1 MTISVCSAGGACAVG
16 GGVRGRAGRTRGAA
30 SRPSGRARGGSR
42 ALQTL
47 CRGGG
52 REGAYAERGVVDR
65 GEYYEEGDVRGGGG
79 LFGRMGGIF
88 GSRVDADVGYEGV
101 QGDRAGEY
109 GYDDEEDSEEG
120 QGGLGGVS
128 EEALA
133 AALEMDQVDP
143 RFHVLKMEPEHFE
156 DIWDVAMMALRE
168 RRSIILSTMKMDPV
182 SAQRAVD
189 FLAGGT
195 QILFGHVERLG
206 DGLFLFA
213 PSTSRVKIF
222 GAPEEVDLP
231 GRPSLFA
238 FGKKGKARGKRSGGG
253 TSITSRKVR
262 DVYEDDF

>member
-1 MTISVCSAGGACAVG
+1 
-16 GGVRGRAGRTRGAA
+16 
-30 SRPSGRARGGSR
+30 
-42 ALQTL
+42 
-47 CRGGG
+47 
-52 REGAYAERGVVDR
+52 
-65 GEYYEEGDVRGGGG
+65 
-79 LFGRMGGIF
+79 MGGIF
-88 GSRVDADVGYEGV
+88 GNRDVDVGHEGLEAD
-101 QGDRAGEY
+101 GASY
-109 GYDDEEDSEEG
+109 GYDEDVDGEG
-120 QGGLGGVS
+120 GEGGLGGVS

-168 RRSIILSTMKMDPV
+168 RRSIILSTMKMDPL

-222 GAPEEVDLP
+222 GAPDEEDRP

-238 FGKKGKARGKRSGGG
+238 FGKKRKAARG
-253 TSITSRKVR
+253 RKNTPQMR
-262 DVYEDDF
+262 GDEYGDYDDQF